1 MSLQLI
7 YFSFFSGWGTLV
19 EAATAF
25 MFMNCC
31 FCGSPQH
38 NLISKGQG
46 QLQGLDFYQGMKHLY
61 RVCLY
66 SMRVDIMQEGF
77 LNYNKPY
84 GRDMNSCL
92 NGPFVAECWAA
103 LLC

>member
-1 MSLQLI
+1 MCVSAAHLFLI
-7 YFSFFSGWGTLV
+7 FSGRGTLV

-66 SMRVDIMQEGF
+66 SMIVHTTQVGF
-77 LNYNKPY
+77 LNYI
-84 GRDMNSCL
+84 
-92 NGPFVAECWAA
+92 
-103 LLC
+103 